1 MDKLSTEYLK
11 RIVDETVEDIV
22 KHDYGELIEEN
33 LKYFDMTIIN
43 MCDRFKLIS
52 HEQAAELREPVVRE
66 LEKLNRN

>member
-52 HEQAAELREPVVRE
+52 HAQAAELREPVVRE